1 MLRFW
6 LPAICSL
13 LFDQLTKLTVL
24 KFLAQPLLLIPG
36 ILTLRLV
43 SNPGVA
49 FGFFP
54 YQKLFIIIVSIS
66 LGAAVL
72 AGYQKLRNSPVYWQ
86 CGLGFIFGGMLGNLI
101 DRLRFGY
108 VVDFV
113 DLGFWPVFNLAD
125 AAIVCGAALITLGVF
140 RNRQGGGSKKAV

>member
-6 LPAICSL
+6 LPAVGSL
-13 LFDQLTKLTVL
+13 LLDQLTKLIIL
-24 KFLAQPLLLIPG
+24 KFLTQPVLLIPG

-54 YQKLFIIIVSIS
+54 HQKLFILIVSIA

-113 DLGFWPVFNLAD
+113 DFGFWPVFNLAD
-125 AAIVCGAALITLGVF
+125 IAIVCGAALITLGLF
-140 RNRQGGGSKKAV
+140 RDR